1 MLILKVSVTISY
13 VQTDVTAPYIVWQT
27 MLGVVVS
34 VLAVVCIRMQR

>member
-13 VQTDVTAPYIVWQT
+13 VQTDVTTPHTVWQT

-34 VLAVVCIRMQR
+34 VVCIRMQQ

>member
-13 VQTDVTAPYIVWQT
+13 VQTDVTTPYIVGQT

-34 VLAVVCIRMQR
+34 VMCIRMHQ